1 MLVLFDSPAGHCL
14 FKVLDPGILKKP
26 DSIWDAFTS
35 ADSAKKMC
43 APPPSRAW
51 RGVRTQRGTERAQGE
66 AEGLP

>member
-43 APPPSRAW
+43 APTALARVARRADPA
-51 RGVRTQRGTERAQGE
+51 RHGMRAG
-66 AEGLP
+66 